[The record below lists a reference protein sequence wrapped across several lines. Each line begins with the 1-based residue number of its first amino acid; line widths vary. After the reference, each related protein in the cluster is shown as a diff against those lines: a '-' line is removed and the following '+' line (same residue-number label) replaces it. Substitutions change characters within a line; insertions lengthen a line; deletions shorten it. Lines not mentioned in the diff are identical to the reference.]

1 MHIQSQ
7 VQEPEQEL
15 VREHVYG
22 IDGSK
27 PGSVHLVAGGSQC
40 VYIAAKLCV
49 IEDLLKP
56 QQRYF
61 EGHNADVSCLNVA
74 PKLDLAI
81 SGQQVGVSD
90 AMQLGI

>member
-1 MHIQSQ
+1 VASQWNMAYIWPILPAMHIQSQ

-40 VYIAAKLCV
+40 AGEPGA
-49 IEDLLKP
+49 DLVK
-56 QQRYF
+56 
-61 EGHNADVSCLNVA
+61 
-74 PKLDLAI
+74 
-81 SGQQVGVSD
+81 
-90 AMQLGI
+90 